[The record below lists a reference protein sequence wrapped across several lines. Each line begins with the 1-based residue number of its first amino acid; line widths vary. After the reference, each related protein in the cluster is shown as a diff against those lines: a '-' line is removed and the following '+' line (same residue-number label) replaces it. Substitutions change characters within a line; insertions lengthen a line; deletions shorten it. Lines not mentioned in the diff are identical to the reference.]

1 MGKIINIDNGGTLTD
16 FCVMEGADVHYA
28 KTLTTPY
35 DLSKCF
41 FDGISKV
48 SEKIYGKEDAA
59 RLLLEADY
67 VRYSTTQGT
76 NAIVERKGPRLGL
89 IMSAGSSID
98 ALTTSASQQE
108 LFTSLVGDRV
118 GYIDTSLAE
127 EALEVAVIK
136 TINDVV
142 TRGAVRVVISL
153 AEADFV
159 ALEKRLIRIAQR
171 KFPSH
176 LLGAVPVV
184 VASGLS
190 DEADIGLRTWT
201 ALFNAYLHPAMERF
215 LYSAD
220 HRLKAAKCNNPLLI
234 FRNDGGTAR
243 VAKTTAI
250 KTYSSGP
257 RGGMEGVKALAA
269 HYGVDKMLSYDVGGT
284 TTDIG
289 LIENGE
295 IQSHY
300 RGEVEGVKI
309 AFPLAH
315 IESAGVGG
323 SSIISADNKVIKV
336 GPESVGAAPG
346 PACFG
351 LGGANVTITDI
362 AFLAGIFSPETFFGG
377 ELNLDIDKS
386 RDVVETQIAGP
397 LGIDTEQAI
406 QQIMDAWA
414 SKISSAIHD
423 FAEIDGQTT
432 FAAFGGAGALLATT
446 LAEKAGINKIII
458 PGLAAVFSACGIG
471 FSDLSHGYRS
481 QLPESAA
488 DSRNAA
494 LQALAEQ
501 LIERARRDMFAEG
514 VDLCECEFS
523 WELLSDEQS
532 GGSEIADIKS
542 YALPADLAA
551 RTDLSLGLSVVK
563 KIEHFSFAAVG
574 NETRSDA
581 VIAGMRKIMLSPG
594 NWQEVPVYR
603 LEDQV
608 PGATGQGPAII
619 EEEYFTGKIN
629 EDWQFHISSNRDVL
643 IEKN

>member
-16 FCVMEGADVHYA
+16 FCVMEAADVHYA

-48 SEKIYGKEDAA
+48 SEKIYGKEDPA
-59 RLLLEADY
+59 RLLREADY

-89 IMSAGSSID
+89 ITNTGGNVDTLSG
-98 ALTTSASQQE
+98 SASE
-108 LFTSLVGDRV
+108 RDLFTSLVDDRV
-118 GYIDTSLAE
+118 GYIDTSLPE
-127 EALEVAVIK
+127 DELEVAVIK

-142 TRGAVRVVISL
+142 SRGAVRVVISL
-153 AEADFV
+153 MEDDFV
-159 ALEKRLIRIAQR
+159 AQEKQLIRIAQR

-190 DEADIGLRTWT
+190 DESDVSLRTWT

-257 RGGMEGVKALAA
+257 RGGMEGVKALAS
-269 HYGVDKMLSYDVGGT
+269 HYGINKMLSYDVGGT

-295 IQSHY
+295 IQNNY

-309 AFPLAH
+309 AFSLANIH
-315 IESAGVGG
+315 SVGVGG
-323 SSIISADNKVIKV
+323 SSIISTENKAIKV

-351 LGGANVTITDI
+351 LGGTNVTITDI
-362 AFLAGIFSPETFFGG
+362 AFLAGIFSPDTFFGG
-377 ELNLDIDKS
+377 KLNLDLSKS
-386 RDVVETQIAGP
+386 KAVVDEQIAGP
-397 LGIDTEQAI
+397 LGIDTEHAI
-406 QQIMDAWA
+406 QQTIDAWA
-414 SKISSAIHD
+414 SKISSGIHD
-423 FAEIDGQTT
+423 FAEIDEQTT

-446 LAEKAGINKIII
+446 LAEKAGVNKIII

-471 FSDLSHGYRS
+471 FSDLSHEYRS
-481 QLPESAA
+481 QLTEGSG
-488 DSRNAA
+488 AA
-494 LQALAEQ
+494 LKELAAQ
-501 LIERARRDMFAEG
+501 LNERARRDMFAEG
-514 VDLCECEFS
+514 VDLAECEFS
-523 WELLSDEQS
+523 WKLLGDD
-532 GGSEIADIKS
+532 GGDGAKVADIDG
-542 YALPADLAA
+542 YVFPAELASKK
-551 RTDLSLGLSVVK
+551 DLSLWLSVVK
-563 KIEHFSFAAVG
+563 KIKHYSFTPVG
-574 NETRSDA
+574 NEDRSDA
-581 VIAGMRKIMLSPG
+581 VSAGTRKVMVSPG
-594 NWQEVPVYR
+594 NWEEVPVYR

-608 PGATGQGPAII
+608 PGASAQGPAII

-629 EDWQFHISSNRDVL
+629 ENWQFHISSNRDVL

>member
-48 SEKIYGKEDAA
+48 SEKIYGQEDAA

-89 IMSAGSSID
+89 IASAGSAID
-98 ALTTSASQQE
+98 TLTESSSQQE

-118 GYIDTSLAE
+118 GYLDTSLSG

-136 TINDVV
+136 TINEVV
-142 TRGAVRVVISL
+142 TQGAVRVVISL

-159 ALEKRLIRIAQR
+159 ALEKRIIRIAQR

-190 DEADIGLRTWT
+190 DEADVNLRTWT
-201 ALFNAYLHPAMERF
+201 ALFNAFLHPAMERF

-257 RGGMEGVKALAA
+257 RGGMEGVKALAS
-269 HYGVDKMLSYDVGGT
+269 HYGIDKMLSYDVGGT

-289 LIENGE
+289 LVENGE

-309 AFPLAH
+309 AFPLAN
-315 IESAGVGG
+315 IDSVGVGG
-323 SSIISADNKVIKV
+323 SSVISVENKVIKV

-377 ELNLDIDKS
+377 ELNLDLSKS
-386 RDVVETQIAGP
+386 KTVVEEQIAGP
-397 LGIDTEQAI
+397 LGIDNEQAI
-406 QQIMDAWA
+406 QQIIDAWA
-414 SKISSAIHD
+414 SKISSGIHD
-423 FAEIDGQTT
+423 FAEIDEQTT

-481 QLPESAA
+481 QLPEGS
-488 DSRNAA
+488 SVA
-494 LQALAEQ
+494 LKTLAEQ
-501 LIERARRDMFAEG
+501 LVERARRDMFAEG
-514 VDLCECEFS
+514 VDLSECEFS
-523 WELLSDEQS
+523 WELLGDEE
-532 GGSEIADIKS
+532 GGGAKVADVDS
-542 YALPADLAA
+542 YVFPAELAS
-551 RTDLSLGLSVVK
+551 RKDLSLGLSVVK
-563 KIEHFSFAAVG
+563 KIKHFSFAPVG
-574 NETRSDA
+574 DEKQRDA
-581 VIAGMRKIMLSPG
+581 VSAGTRNIMVSPG

-608 PGATGQGPAII
+608 SGATAQGPAII

-629 EDWQFHISSNRDVL
+629 ENWQFHISSNRDVL

>member
-48 SEKIYGKEDAA
+48 SEKIYGQEDAA

-89 IMSAGSSID
+89 IVSAGSAID
-98 ALTTSASQQE
+98 TLTESSSQQE

-118 GYIDTSLAE
+118 GYLDTSLSG

-136 TINDVV
+136 TINEVV
-142 TRGAVRVVISL
+142 TQGAVRVVISL

-159 ALEKRLIRIAQR
+159 ALEKRIIRIAQR

-190 DEADIGLRTWT
+190 DEADVNLRTWT
-201 ALFNAYLHPAMERF
+201 ALFNAFLHPAMERF

-257 RGGMEGVKALAA
+257 RGGMEGVKALAS
-269 HYGVDKMLSYDVGGT
+269 HYGIDKMLSYDVGGT

-289 LIENGE
+289 LVENGE

-309 AFPLAH
+309 AFPLAN
-315 IESAGVGG
+315 IDSVGVGG
-323 SSIISADNKVIKV
+323 SSVISVENKVIKV

-377 ELNLDIDKS
+377 ELNLDLSKS
-386 RDVVETQIAGP
+386 KTVVEEQIAGP
-397 LGIDTEQAI
+397 LGIDNEQAI
-406 QQIMDAWA
+406 QQIIDAWA
-414 SKISSAIHD
+414 SKISSGIHD
-423 FAEIDGQTT
+423 FAEIDEQTT

-481 QLPESAA
+481 QLPEGS
-488 DSRNAA
+488 SVA
-494 LQALAEQ
+494 LKTLAEQ
-501 LIERARRDMFAEG
+501 LVERARRDMFAEG
-514 VDLCECEFS
+514 VDLSECEFS
-523 WELLSDEQS
+523 WELLGDEE
-532 GGSEIADIKS
+532 GGGAKVADVDS
-542 YALPADLAA
+542 YVFPAELAS
-551 RTDLSLGLSVVK
+551 RKDLSLGLSVVK
-563 KIEHFSFAAVG
+563 KIKHFSFAPVG
-574 NETRSDA
+574 DEKQRDA
-581 VIAGMRKIMLSPG
+581 VSAGTRNIMVSPG

-608 PGATGQGPAII
+608 SGATAQGPAII

-629 EDWQFHISSNRDVL
+629 ENWQFHISSNRDVL

>member
-89 IMSAGSSID
+89 VLTAGSTID
-98 ALTTSASQQE
+98 TLTESSSQQE

-118 GYIDTSLAE
+118 VYLDTSLSG

-136 TINDVV
+136 TINEVV
-142 TRGAVRVVISL
+142 TKGAVRVVISL

-159 ALEKRLIRIAQR
+159 ALEKRIIRIAQR

-190 DEADIGLRTWT
+190 DEADVNLRTWT

-257 RGGMEGVKALAA
+257 RGGMEGVKALAS
-269 HYGVDKMLSYDVGGT
+269 HYGIDKMLSYDVGGT

-309 AFPLAH
+309 AFPLAN
-315 IESAGVGG
+315 IDSIGVGG
-323 SSIISADNKVIKV
+323 SSVISADNKVIKV

-377 ELNLDIDKS
+377 ELNLDLSKS
-386 RDVVETQIAGP
+386 KAVVEEQIAGP

-406 QQIMDAWA
+406 QQIIDAWA
-414 SKISSAIHD
+414 SKISSGIHD
-423 FAEIDGQTT
+423 FAEIDEQTT

-471 FSDLSHGYRS
+471 FSDLSHEYRS
-481 QLPESAA
+481 QLPEGSSAA
-488 DSRNAA
+488 
-494 LQALAEQ
+494 LKTLAEQ
-501 LIERARRDMFAEG
+501 LVERARRDMFAEG
-514 VDLCECEFS
+514 VDLSECEFS
-523 WELLSDEQS
+523 WELLGDEE
-532 GGSEIADIKS
+532 GGGAKVEDVDS
-542 YALPADLAA
+542 YVFPAELAS
-551 RTDLSLGLSVVK
+551 RKDLSLGLSVVK
-563 KIEHFSFAAVG
+563 KIKHFSFTPVG
-574 NETRSDA
+574 DEKQSDA
-581 VIAGMRKIMLSPG
+581 VSAGTRNIMVSPG

-608 PGATGQGPAII
+608 PGATAQGPAII

-629 EDWQFHISSNRDVL
+629 ENWQFHISSNRDVL

>member
-48 SEKIYGKEDAA
+48 SEKIYGQEDAA

-89 IMSAGSSID
+89 IASAGSAID
-98 ALTTSASQQE
+98 TLTESSSQQE

-118 GYIDTSLAE
+118 GYLDTSLSG

-136 TINDVV
+136 TINEVV

-159 ALEKRLIRIAQR
+159 ALEKRIIRIAQR

-190 DEADIGLRTWT
+190 DEADVNLRTWT
-201 ALFNAYLHPAMERF
+201 ALFNAFLHPAMERF

-257 RGGMEGVKALAA
+257 RGGMEGVKALAS
-269 HYGVDKMLSYDVGGT
+269 HYGIDKMLSYDVGGT

-289 LIENGE
+289 LVENGE

-309 AFPLAH
+309 AFPLAN
-315 IESAGVGG
+315 IDSVGVGG
-323 SSIISADNKVIKV
+323 SSVISVENKVIKV

-377 ELNLDIDKS
+377 ELNLDLSKS
-386 RDVVETQIAGP
+386 KTVVEEQIAGP
-397 LGIDTEQAI
+397 LGIDNEQAI
-406 QQIMDAWA
+406 QQIIDAWA
-414 SKISSAIHD
+414 SKISSGIHD
-423 FAEIDGQTT
+423 FAEIDEQTT

-481 QLPESAA
+481 QLPEGS
-488 DSRNAA
+488 SVA
-494 LQALAEQ
+494 LKTLAEQ
-501 LIERARRDMFAEG
+501 LVERARRDMFAEG
-514 VDLCECEFS
+514 VDLSECEFS
-523 WELLSDEQS
+523 WELLGDEE
-532 GGSEIADIKS
+532 GGGAKVADVDS
-542 YALPADLAA
+542 YVFPAELAS
-551 RTDLSLGLSVVK
+551 RKDLSLGLSVVK
-563 KIEHFSFAAVG
+563 KIKHFSFAPVG
-574 NETRSDA
+574 DEKQSDA
-581 VIAGMRKIMLSPG
+581 VSAGTRNIMVSPG

-608 PGATGQGPAII
+608 PGATAQGPAII

-629 EDWQFHISSNRDVL
+629 ENWQFHISSNRDVL